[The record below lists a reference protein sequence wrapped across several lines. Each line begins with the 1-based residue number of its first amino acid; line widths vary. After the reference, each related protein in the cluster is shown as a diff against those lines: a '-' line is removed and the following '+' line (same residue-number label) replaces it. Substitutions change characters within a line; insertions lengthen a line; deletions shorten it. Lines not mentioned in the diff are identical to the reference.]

1 MNKTQMTEWQRRMG
15 IAEMNL
21 FLPLAPAGL
30 SLALFGKRLIPI
42 GTVLDPLVAR
52 GLDALT

>member
-42 GTVLDPLVAR
+42 GTVHDPLVAR